1 MSKSGTG
8 VSNFNE
14 DLDHGKVGEV
24 EMTDVLRAALP
35 DMSVSNI
42 DYIKDPQKQRSGVD
56 IELGSGL
63 TFDVKHERSKHIG
76 SPNLPIESW
85 SKWPDT
91 PGWMYT
97 SVSDY
102 VIWLRQ
108 GYDGNLHD
116 DAWLMKHDEELKSW
130 FNDNKSTFQERD
142 IENEGYTTRV
152 HLVPIESFPD
162 GKLKRFNPNVQAE
175 SQAENEGTMITTDTV
190 PEEKASRPI
199 EATVRFD
206 ALEFLINTAAS
217 VHNEGRIT
225 FSDNEIWFDAV
236 EPSASMVCYARHQLD
251 ESDGESLE
259 GGSLIGV
266 DFNRFSD
273 ALTTAKAHADVNDGL
288 VDLSIDVGKINIDS
302 GRFHYE
308 LSGIQPDAL
317 RQPHPLQKFRDK
329 HDTTFRIGA
338 ELFYS
343 GINSVALTSEHVGLM
358 ADENNFS
365 MLGKGD
371 LDESTIE
378 VPFEHNYEAESTMTC
393 VGGKAPDEE
402 ILSKFGTTYFEDI
415 ESCLSGTFNLGLSDE
430 YPVVIDSEEKC
441 DVSFLLSPRVER

>member
-8 VSNFNE
+8 VSNFSE
-14 DLDHGKVGEV
+14 DLDHGKAGEV

-35 DMSVSNI
+35 EMSVSNI
-42 DYIKDPQKQRSGVD
+42 DYIKEPQKQRSGVD

-130 FNDNKSTFQERD
+130 FNDNKSRFQERD
-142 IENEGYTTRV
+142 IENEGYTTKV
-152 HLVPIESFPD
+152 HLAPIESFPD
-162 GKLKRFNPNVQAE
+162 DKLKRFNPNEQIERQAE
-175 SQAENEGTMITTDTV
+175 KQGTMITANTV
-190 PEEKASRPI
+190 PDEKPSREI
-199 EATVRFD
+199 QATVSFE
-206 ALEFLINTAAS
+206 ALEFLINTAGS

-251 ESDGESLE
+251 EGAGESLE

-273 ALTTAKAHADVNDGL
+273 ALTTAKGHADVNDGL

-317 RQPHPLQKFRDK
+317 RKPHPLQKFRDK
-329 HDTTFRIGA
+329 HDTTFRVGA

-343 GINSVALTSEHVGLM
+343 GINAVALTSEHVKLS
-358 ADENNFS
+358 ADPKHFMMS
-365 MLGKGD
+365 GKGD
-371 LDESTIE
+371 LDKSTIQ
-378 VPFEHNYEAESTMTC
+378 VPFVEVAEGQSIMSC
-393 VGGKAPDEE
+393 VEGNAPNTE
-402 ILSKFGTTYFEDI
+402 ILSKFGTPYFEDI
-415 ESCLSGTFNLGLSDE
+415 ESCLSGTFKLGMSDE
-430 YPVVIDSEEKC
+430 FPIIIDSEEKC
-441 DVSFLLSPRVER
+441 DVSFLLSPRVDR